1 MSHTTK
7 APRHL
12 SGLRNARYGEI
23 LLISPDEDGLKAA
36 VYTTFGLNDCP
47 PERWNALDP
56 RALAEQ
62 FQVPMVFLNGPRF
75 WTIDEVTAFHWG
87 DTAMFDGLEARWV
100 AEVRIP
106 AGIDLTGATGKKF
119 YVDTTVK
126 RDTEY
131 VLSSGKP
138 VHTLV
143 APVDRTY
150 VLQAYSHTVDD
161 SQTMDSL
168 ASLGRRLQL
177 PQGWQYQV
185 HVPEDD
191 LVVRTVAGD
200 AHVVQDELENTYMLL
215 AHGASP
221 VRSR

>member
-1 MSHTTK
+1 MSDTTK

-23 LLISPDEDGLKAA
+23 LLISPGEDGHLKAA
-36 VYTTFGLNDCP
+36 VYNTFGLNDCP

-56 RALAEQ
+56 PALAEQ

-75 WTIDEVTAFHWG
+75 WTIDEVTAFEWG
-87 DTAMFDGLEARWV
+87 DTATFDGLEARCV
-100 AEVRIP
+100 AELRIP
-106 AGIDLTGATGKKF
+106 VEIDVTGATARKF
-119 YVDTTVK
+119 YVDSTVK

-138 VHTLV
+138 VHALL
-143 APVDRTY
+143 APGDRTY

-168 ASLGRRLQL
+168 ATLGQRLQL
-177 PQGWQYQV
+177 PQGWRYRV
-185 HVPEDD
+185 HIPADD

-215 AHGASP
+215 AH
-221 VRSR
+221 

>member
-1 MSHTTK
+1 MSDTTK
-7 APRHL
+7 AARHL

-23 LLISPDEDGLKAA
+23 LLISPGEDGHLKAA
-36 VYTTFGLNDCP
+36 VYNTFGLNDCP

-75 WTIDEVTAFHWG
+75 WTIDEVTAFAWG
-87 DTAMFDGLEARWV
+87 DTAMFEGLEARRV
-100 AEVRIP
+100 AELRIP
-106 AGIDLTGATGKKF
+106 AEIDLTGATARKF
-119 YVDTTVK
+119 YVDSTVK

-138 VHTLV
+138 VHALL
-143 APVDRTY
+143 APGNRTY

-168 ASLGRRLQL
+168 ATLGRRLRL
-177 PQGWQYQV
+177 PQGWRYQV
-185 HVPEDD
+185 HTPEDD
-191 LVVRTVAGD
+191 LVVRTVGGD

-215 AHGASP
+215 AH
-221 VRSR
+221 